1 MSYQGMLD
9 NCNDIDIS
17 AIDLE
22 ETQAPLKTSI
32 KSPGKSRKENKN
44 TLVTF
49 LSISYTA
56 LASIN

>member
-1 MSYQGMLD
+1 MLD